1 MLIKTILGWLSTKKL
16 NVSKEFSSLIKGSFL
31 QNQFT
36 NVIKVTF
43 YNYIRH
49 YDKVYRSHFP
59 ICELRVPLLWNL
71 SINGCEKSLKYMTNI
86 WEDLLPRHETIFRLP
101 SWPILSE
108 VTLPRGATF
117 PFDRNFAGK
126 NFSVELGWLS
136 WSWDIAG
143 TKKLW
148 CNSFLLPCET
158 LWLRKALYPYD
169 VCVGVPGNIIWTDR
183 SRIRNER
190 DI

>member
-1 MLIKTILGWLSTKKL
+1 MLVKTILGWLSTKKL
-16 NVSKEFSSLIKGSFL
+16 NVSKELSSLIKGSFL

-49 YDKVYRSHFP
+49 YDKVYRSQFP

-117 PFDRNFAGK
+117 SFDRNFAGK
-126 NFSVELGWLS
+126 KPLCWVRLAELIMGHS
-136 WSWDIAG
+136 WNEKCD
-143 TKKLW
+143 
-148 CNSFLLPCET
+148 SFLLPCET

-169 VCVGVPGNIIWTDR
+169 VCVGVPGNIIWSDR

>member
-1 MLIKTILGWLSTKKL
+1 M
-16 NVSKEFSSLIKGSFL
+16 
-31 QNQFT
+31 
-36 NVIKVTF
+36 IKVTF

-136 WSWDIAG
+136 WSWDKLIMGHSWNEKAVMQLFLIALWDIMASQG
-143 TKKLW
+143 TVSIW
-148 CNSFLLPCET
+148 C
-158 LWLRKALYPYD
+158 LRRGSWQYNLD
-169 VCVGVPGNIIWTDR
+169 W
-183 SRIRNER
+183 
-190 DI
+190 

>member
-1 MLIKTILGWLSTKKL
+1 MLVKTILGWLSTKKL

-126 NFSVELGWLS
+126 KLLCWVRLAKLIMGHS
-136 WSWDIAG
+136 WNEKAVMQLFLIALWDIMASQG
-143 TKKLW
+143 TVSIW
-148 CNSFLLPCET
+148 C
-158 LWLRKALYPYD
+158 LRRGSWQYNLD
-169 VCVGVPGNIIWTDR
+169 W
-183 SRIRNER
+183 
-190 DI
+190 